1 MESRKREALEV
12 EDRMRDLIEL
22 LMEARPQRLNSPA
35 RKSNPIESLG
45 RRLEDLV
52 AAYRQSQ
59 DQNQALTLAKQQV
72 EAL

>member
-1 MESRKREALEV
+1 
-12 EDRMRDLIEL
+12 MRDLIEL